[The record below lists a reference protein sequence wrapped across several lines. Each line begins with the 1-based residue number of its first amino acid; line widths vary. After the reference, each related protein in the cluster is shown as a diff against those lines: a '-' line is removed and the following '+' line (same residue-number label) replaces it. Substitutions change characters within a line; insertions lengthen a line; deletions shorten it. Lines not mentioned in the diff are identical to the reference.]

1 MSDFERE
8 YHGKEEEKEDEKQD
22 QSWDEKWRRDPV
34 DAATWAIIFIW
45 AGLVLLADNM
55 GLLANLLGTGI
66 EAWSFGFIGAG
77 VIVLLGVVVRV
88 LVPAYRRPLMG
99 GLIFGVVLIGIGLGE
114 IVGWTAIGPLI
125 LIAIGVSVLLR
136 GILRRS

>member
-1 MSDFERE
+1 MSDRE
-8 YHGKEEEKEDEKQD
+8 YHGKEEEKEEEKQG

-45 AGLVLLADNM
+45 AGLVLLAGNA
-55 GLLANLLGTGI
+55 GFLANLLPPGV
-66 EAWSFGFIGAG
+66 EAWSVGFLGAG
-77 VIVLLGVVVRV
+77 VIVLLGVLVRV

-99 GLIFGVVLIGIGLGE
+99 GLIFGVILIGVGLGE
-114 IVGWTAIGPLI
+114 IVGWVAIGPLI